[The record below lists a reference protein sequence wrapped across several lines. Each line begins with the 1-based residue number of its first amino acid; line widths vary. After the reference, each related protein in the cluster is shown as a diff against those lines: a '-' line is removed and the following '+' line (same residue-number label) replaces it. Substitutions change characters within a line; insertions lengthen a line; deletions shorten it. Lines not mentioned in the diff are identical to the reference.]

1 MAVEDVE
8 SVEAEPEV
16 KDDLLGEGFKFDKL
30 ELPDDIES
38 LQPEFD
44 DISDEEYLDGYVF
57 NDPKNIKKKKKVLDK
72 EASEDLMSL
81 EGWSLDDKQENV
93 KSVASSEN
101 DKPELNLKKLT
112 KQLNA
117 PVDKNVKI
125 ITIDPNLNFSSK

>member
-1 MAVEDVE
+1 M
-8 SVEAEPEV
+8 P
-16 KDDLLGEGFKFDKL
+16 
-30 ELPDDIES
+30 DIES

-44 DISDEEYLDGYVF
+44 DISDVEYLDGYVF
-57 NDPKNIKKKKKVLDK
+57 NDPKNIKKIKKVLYK

-81 EGWSLDDKQENV
+81 EGWSLDDKQETV